1 MLKTPQQI
9 ETRLARMEK
18 EIAKLKASMP
28 RNSGEPWYRQVVGD
42 FKDDEAY
49 LEIIRL
55 GQRIRRGKLKG

>member
-1 MLKTPQQI
+1 
-9 ETRLARMEK
+9 MEK